1 MNILLMANMSNPRF
15 HSVWKFLASSNHQVD
30 VTEDHREMD
39 LTKYDLGVSWYYRKM
54 VGQKALDTFRHGVI
68 NLHPGRLPDY
78 RGAFTNVFPIACGTD
93 AGVSMQ
99 LMDAGLDTG
108 PMIAERVVKVLPT
121 DTGETLWYR
130 LVEEQYQFLVDEW
143 PRVESEILAGT
154 LKVYPQRNG
163 TFDEPWKMQDAFDLD
178 NLDQYDEFGEAY
190 DVLRAR
196 THSQYPGCYVIRD
209 GRKIGVRVQ
218 LEDLG
223 PA

>member
-54 VGQKALDTFRHGVI
+54 VKQNALDTFKYGVL
-68 NLHPGRLPDY
+68 NLHPGALPDFK
-78 RGAFTNVFPIACGTD
+78 GAFTNVFPIACGCD
-93 AGVSMQ
+93 AGVTMQ
-99 LMDAGLDTG
+99 MMDAGLDTG
-108 PMIAERVVKVLPT
+108 PIVAERVVKVLPY

-130 LVEEQYQFLVDEW
+130 LVEAQFQMFVEEW

-154 LKVYPQRNG
+154 LKTYPQSEG
-163 TFDEPWKMQDAFDLD
+163 SFGEPWKMQDAFDLD
-178 NLDQYDEFGEAY
+178 CLNQYEDVDEFF
-190 DVLRAR
+190 DVIRAR
-196 THSQYPGCYVIRD
+196 THSQYPGAYIIRD